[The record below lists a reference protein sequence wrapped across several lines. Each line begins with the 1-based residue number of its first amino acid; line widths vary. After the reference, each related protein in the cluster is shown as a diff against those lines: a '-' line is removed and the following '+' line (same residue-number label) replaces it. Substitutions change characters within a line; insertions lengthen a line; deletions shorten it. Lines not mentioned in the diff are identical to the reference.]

1 MSIIHTLRNMFTYL
15 FTKQILSN
23 TTSLGTKVH
32 GMTFSYLIFKMKVEN
47 ELKIALKIENIEKY

>member
-1 MSIIHTLRNMFTYL
+1 MFTYL